1 MEKKIKDLRHS
12 KQTEKTKINS
22 SYSKNINNNIKRSPF
37 VISQKPSKCFFL
49 DKYIVKTAKKG
60 NKNNKSDNN
69 IDKSQKNKSYS
80 NRINKMK
87 AFLHKKILNI
97 NYKKYFF

>member
-1 MEKKIKDLRHS
+1 M
-12 KQTEKTKINS
+12 
-22 SYSKNINNNIKRSPF
+22 
-37 VISQKPSKCFFL
+37 ISQKPSKCFFL

-87 AFLHKKILNI
+87 AFLHKKNI
-97 NYKKYFF
+97 KYKL